1 MGFIFRPRGAT
12 QRNYMQYE
20 KDLYIALETLKGMCQ
35 RGIIEKNNYI
45 VPSNLPAYRSAY
57 KYSYGLVK
65 FYTKHR
71 EESKEFMFKRNF
83 LLSKTR
89 GLYSNQ
95 KIKPSKLF
103 EAYLVNIEQLD
114 DLSKNY
120 LKMFKIE
127 KLYEQFLKEQEE
139 KKKA

>member
-1 MGFIFRPRGAT
+1 M
-12 QRNYMQYE
+12 
-20 KDLYIALETLKGMCQ
+20 ETLIKTAQVDDKDTKCYFISSADKIYRKGF
-35 RGIIEKNNYI
+35 
-45 VPSNLPAYRSAY
+45 NLC
-57 KYSYGLVK
+57 YSLVK

-71 EESKEFMFKRNF
+71 EEKKEYQFKRNY